1 MNIEID
7 IYGTIGPVTLKMGY
21 KLNSILIRKN
31 ASLELKVWS
40 ETLLL
45 DVFRTTN
52 EWTDGKN

>member
-1 MNIEID
+1 
-7 IYGTIGPVTLKMGY
+7 MGY

-45 DVFRTTN
+45 DGFETTN
-52 EWTDGKN
+52 EWRDGTN